1 MVWLIGN
8 AVLALIEHPDYL
20 EALRQDPTRI
30 DAVLEETLRWDSPVQ
45 LLMRLTTKETEVG
58 GVGIPKGS
66 MVMPLL
72 ASANR
77 DEERFPDGESFDPE
91 RKSQGHLAFGFGN
104 HFCLGASLARLEAK
118 MALEAVLDRLC
129 DFRLE
134 RAPVER
140 HGSFLIRGPKALPL
154 VFG

>member
-104 HFCLGASLARLEAK
+104 HFCLGASLARAEIAT
-118 MALEAVLDRLC
+118 AVGTFITRFPRF
-129 DFRLE
+129 DFAE
-134 RAPVER
+134 DPVFR
-140 HGSFLIRGPKALPL
+140 PSLFLRGLARLPL
-154 VFG
+154 TIG